1 MDRFKKDISTTK
13 VDGDSEETDRRAE
26 LARYAP
32 IDNGGVT
39 TTPNGRCS
47 TFKQIEEESQQILAK
62 NPVARF
68 IDKGGDSGNV
78 AGFIERL
85 RKALLRYQVR
95 KYHSSEEEIVD
106 KKGQISHQQAIYCQV
121 THLTVRE
128 GILSFN
134 TGRDR
139 RISSVIFRC
148 ALEAP

>member
-26 LARYAP
+26 LAGYAP
-32 IDNGGVT
+32 IDNGGVI

-78 AGFIERL
+78 ARFIERL
-85 RKALLRYQVR
+85 RKALLRYQV
-95 KYHSSEEEIVD
+95 
-106 KKGQISHQQAIYCQV
+106 
-121 THLTVRE
+121 
-128 GILSFN
+128 
-134 TGRDR
+134 
-139 RISSVIFRC
+139 
-148 ALEAP
+148 